1 MQQCSDEA
9 NEAISVISVI
19 SAVDAMGAYR
29 CANIVIVDRTKC
41 QLPGCGKSYLKYKGL
56 VGHLQVS
63 SISSRHNTSSHSIS
77 SIGILFSS
85 SSISSSLS
93 NSIGSSLSS
102 SSRALATA
110 LTAAAAAAAALA
122 AAKQP

>member
-9 NEAISVISVI
+9 NEAISVI

-29 CANIVIVDRTKC
+29 CANIVLVDRTKC

-102 SSRALATA
+102 SRALATA
-110 LTAAAAAAAALA
+110 STAAAAAAALA